1 MNYLRWGVAAAT
13 LLLAAMP
20 AWAAGDAVA
29 GKAVFNKCRIC
40 HSLEAGKTMI
50 GPSLHGLFGRKA
62 GSLDDFRYSIAM
74 KNYGVV
80 WDEASLDKYLTD
92 PQTVV
97 KGTKM
102 VFLGL
107 KDPKERADVIA
118 YLKQA
123 TK

>member
-1 MNYLRWGVAAAT
+1 MKQSRWGVAAA
-13 LLLAAMP
+13 LLMLAAAP
-20 AWAAGDAVA
+20 AWAGGDAAA

-40 HSLEAGKTMI
+40 HSLEAGKTLI

-62 GSLDDFRYSIAM
+62 GSLDNFRYSIAM